1 MYIEASPRKGVHTE
15 NKRERTQ
22 PANVIEDL
30 LYSQIKD
37 QSMDYRGA
45 AYAAHHNA
53 NPNAIA
59 LQCWLTGK
67 SKTSRNAFLPSF
79 LPLVY
84 TSSITL
90 YNLKEKQQLRI

>member
-45 AYAAHHNA
+45 AYAANHNA
-53 NPNAIA
+53 NPNTMA
-59 LQCWLTGK
+59 LQCWLTVK
-67 SKTSRNAFLPSF
+67 SKICLEMHFFLRS
-79 LPLVY
+79 LPLF
-84 TSSITL
+84 T
-90 YNLKEKQQLRI
+90 RH